1 MAKDRSPNYPAYDL
15 ASAVDFVR
23 RIYKAEG
30 KSSALPKVMVGALG
44 YAGLSGSARQKLAS
58 MRQYGLLEDAP
69 DDKVRL
75 SPRAVHLANLTP
87 ADADFSGVARE
98 ALLTPPLFREF
109 QDKYPEASDR
119 NLELD
124 LITAKH
130 FQPDGARRVI
140 KSYRDSVEFAKA
152 GARGYN
158 GAEGGAN
165 GDDRE
170 ADEAGGGPP
179 KDREQRKRREQTLE
193 ASSTVTYSWPLDDAE
208 KVEVTFVGNPG
219 KKPTRRDLDALIETL
234 EGIRKRTPE
243 PEPPEPRSARE
254 RERIAEVDGG
264 E

>member
-15 ASAVDFVR
+15 GAAVDFVR

-58 MRQYGLLEDAP
+58 LRQYGLLEDAP
-69 DDKVRL
+69 DDKVKL
-75 SPRAVHLANLTP
+75 SARAVHLANLTP
-87 ADADFSGVARE
+87 EDADFFRVANE
-98 ALLTPPLFREF
+98 ALVTPPLFREF
-109 QDKYPEASDR
+109 QANYPEASNR

-140 KSYRDSVEFAKA
+140 KAYRDSVAFAKA
-152 GARGYN
+152 GAQGYN
-158 GAEGGAN
+158 GSGSGAN
-165 GDDRE
+165 GHGEDEDPPGGEIPGDRE
-170 ADEAGGGPP
+170 RRD
-179 KDREQRKRREQTLE
+179 RREQLPE
-193 ASSTVTYSWPLDDAE
+193 ATRVTYSWPLDDAE

-243 PEPPEPRSARE
+243 SRE
-254 RERIAEVDGG
+254 QNVGG